1 MRQERLVAVSGPL
14 KGTVFPISGFFS
26 VGRSP
31 ENTLRIEDSQVSR
44 RHAVIEQLAR
54 GTILRDLGS
63 GNGTF
68 VGGRK
73 ITEYRLSAGDTIRI
87 GTSQL
92 TFESVPSPSLKP
104 LPQASTNMETSKRIV
119 PALLHPSKPDPA
131 ITAVGSVRYEK
142 RPEGMVKAMTAE
154 DFGVTIFQQPP
165 KDSVNKQ
172 QLIDLQKRLAAIY
185 NANQI
190 ISSEHDLNKLFERV
204 MEQIFSL
211 VPAHNGVIILR
222 DEETGEPVTVFV
234 KTGSGNSEVVISSTI
249 VSRALDKREAV
260 ISMDAAEDERFDGG
274 MSIVTQNISSVMCAP
289 LIHQQDVLGV
299 VYVDTRGA
307 RSAFVQSDLE
317 LLVALAGPAA
327 IAIRNAQYMRKLEKS
342 YHDTII
348 ALSNSVEAR
357 DHYTVGHTW
366 RVTNFA
372 LQMARSMGWTEE
384 QLKTC
389 EIGGVLHDVGKIAI
403 EDSILCKPERLT
415 DEEFAKMKVH
425 PEKGARMMQDIP
437 FLKSVIPYCLYHH
450 ERYDGRGYPFQ
461 MSGENIPIEGRLIAV
476 ADTFDAMTSNRP
488 YRKGMAPERAIAELE
503 KGKGTQFDPEC
514 VDALVRCYREG
525 KISSI
530 MQDYMKDE
538 RSASCPFCSTY
549 IKIPEGAAIN
559 MVIICE
565 VCKRRVKLSEQ
576 NDALF
581 FELA

>member
-1 MRQERLVAVSGPL
+1 MRRERLVG
-14 KGTVFPISGFFS
+14 ISGLLAGKTFLINGSLS
-26 VGRSP
+26 VGRSSG
-31 ENTLRIEDSQVSR
+31 NTLQVDDSQVSR
-44 RHAVIEQLAR
+44 HHAVIDQLAD
-54 GTILRDLGS
+54 GSVLRDLGS

-68 VGGRK
+68 VGVQR
-73 ITEYRLSAGDTIRI
+73 IDEYRLKTGDIIRI
-87 GTSQL
+87 GVSQL
-92 TFESVPSPSLKP
+92 RFESAPARSVKPVTQP
-104 LPQASTNMETSKRIV
+104 LPSMETSRRII
-119 PALLHPSKPDPA
+119 PALLHPSKPES
-131 ITAVGSVRYEK
+131 AVRIGSVRYE
-142 RPEGMVKAMTAE
+142 RRHEGKVKAMTVA
-154 DFGVTIFQQPP
+154 DFGVTVFQQPLRE
-165 KDSVNKQ
+165 SASKQ

-190 ISSEHDLNKLFERV
+190 ISSENDLNKLFERV
-204 MEQIFSL
+204 MEQIFVL
-211 VPAHNGVIILR
+211 IPAHNGVIILK

-234 KTGSGNSEVVISSTI
+234 KTGSGNREVVISSKI
-249 VSRALDKREAV
+249 VSRALEKCEAL
-260 ISMDAAEDERFDGG
+260 ISMNAAKDERFDGG
-274 MSIVTQNISSVMCAP
+274 MSIAAHNIASVMCAP

-307 RSAFVQSDLE
+307 KSAFVQGDLD

-327 IAIRNAQYMRKLEKS
+327 IAIRNAQYMRKLERS
-342 YHDTII
+342 YHDTIV

-372 LQMARSMGWTEE
+372 LQMAKAMGWTDE

-403 EDSILCKPERLT
+403 EDSILCNPGRLT

-461 MSGENIPIEGRLIAV
+461 ISGDKIPIEGRLIAV

-488 YRKGMAPERAIAELE
+488 YRKGLEPELAIEELE

-538 RSASCPFCSTY
+538 RSAACPFCSTY
-549 IKIPEGAAIN
+549 IKIPESAGIN
-559 MVIICE
+559 TKFICD
-565 VCKRRVKLSEQ
+565 VCKRRVLLNER
-576 NDALF
+576 NEALF
-581 FELA
+581 LELA

>member
-1 MRQERLVAVSGPL
+1 MRQERLVAISGPL
-14 KGTVFPISGFFS
+14 KGTIFPIRGSFS
-26 VGRSP
+26 VGRSLD
-31 ENTLRIEDSQVSR
+31 NTLHIEDTQVSR

-68 VGGRK
+68 VGSQK

-87 GTSQL
+87 GASQL
-92 TFESVPSPSLKP
+92 MFESVAVPSLKP
-104 LPQASTNMETSKRIV
+104 APQAATNMETSKRLV

-131 ITAVGSVRYEK
+131 VTVGSVRYEK

-165 KDSVNKQ
+165 KESISKQ

-190 ISSEHDLNKLFERV
+190 ISSEHDLNKLFGRV

-222 DEETGEPVTVFV
+222 DEDTGEPATAFV

-260 ISMDAAEDERFDGG
+260 ISMNAAEDERFDGG

-289 LIHQQDVLGV
+289 LIHQHDVLGV
-299 VYVDTRGA
+299 VYVDTRGSK
-307 RSAFVQSDLE
+307 SAFVQGDLE

-372 LQMARSMGWTEE
+372 LQMAKSMGWTEE

-415 DEEFAKMKVH
+415 EEEFAKMKVH

-461 MSGENIPIEGRLIAV
+461 MAGDKIPIEGRLIAV

-488 YRKGMAPERAIAELE
+488 YRKGMEPERAIAELE

-514 VDALVRCYREG
+514 VDALVHCYREG

-538 RSASCPFCSTY
+538 RSAACPFCSTY
-549 IKIPEGAAIN
+549 IKIPEAAAVN
-559 MVIICE
+559 MVLICD
-565 VCKRRVKLSEQ
+565 VCKRRVKLNER
-576 NDALF
+576 NEALF